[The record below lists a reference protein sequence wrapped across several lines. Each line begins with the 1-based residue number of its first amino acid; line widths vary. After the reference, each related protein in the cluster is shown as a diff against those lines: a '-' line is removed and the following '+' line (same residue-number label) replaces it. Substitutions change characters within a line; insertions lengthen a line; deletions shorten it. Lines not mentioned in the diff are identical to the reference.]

1 MKFSCFKCK
10 WLENDINLNT
20 LKKFQTQQHRPTP
33 TVPEEKDKIH
43 SNLRNFLLLKVLT
56 WIYYCFQCILA
67 VLLLKFSL
75 ATVIVFKNSF

>member
-1 MKFSCFKCK
+1 MKLSCFKCK

-56 WIYYCFQCILA
+56 WD
-67 VLLLKFSL
+67 LLLFPMHTCCFASQIF
-75 ATVIVFKNSF
+75 TGHCDCF

>member
-1 MKFSCFKCK
+1 MKLSCFKCK

-20 LKKFQTQQHRPTP
+20 LKKIQTQRHRPTP
-33 TVPEEKDKIH
+33 TVREEKDKIH

-56 WIYYCFQCILA
+56 WIYYCFQCMLA